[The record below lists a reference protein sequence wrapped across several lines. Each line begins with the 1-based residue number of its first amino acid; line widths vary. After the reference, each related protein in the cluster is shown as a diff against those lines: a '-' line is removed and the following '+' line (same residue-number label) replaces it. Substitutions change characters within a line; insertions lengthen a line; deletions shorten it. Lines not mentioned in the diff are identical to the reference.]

1 MGMNFLIDRGEG
13 ALQSS
18 ESLSGERFRLSLER
32 IGMMAE
38 EECTAVCCVPFF
50 RSAAE

>member
-13 ALQSS
+13 ALQTS

-38 EECTAVCCVPFF
+38 EECTAACCVPFF
-50 RSAAE
+50 FFFF